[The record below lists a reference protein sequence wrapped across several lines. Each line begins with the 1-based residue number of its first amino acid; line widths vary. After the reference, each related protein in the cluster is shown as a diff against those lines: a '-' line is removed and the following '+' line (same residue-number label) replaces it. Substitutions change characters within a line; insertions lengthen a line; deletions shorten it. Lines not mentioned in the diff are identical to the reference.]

1 MQPVKPDF
9 SRSCKARAQMNSHNV
24 DKAAVNHEKLKDRF
38 AEMNQIALESG
49 NYQFDVNS
57 AVSLTF
63 KTSKF
68 ACARAPNWQE
78 KPFPLSSIDKL
89 V

>member
-1 MQPVKPDF
+1 MLEAWLRQANF
-9 SRSCKARAQMNSHNV
+9 CFA
-24 DKAAVNHEKLKDRF
+24 DKAVVNHEKWKDRF
-38 AEMNQIALESG
+38 ADMTQIALESG
-49 NYQFDVNS
+49 IYQGDVNS

-78 KPFPLSSIDKL
+78 KPFPLSSIDNL